1 MDDTI
6 IKQEERVK
14 FSRTASGKY
23 VYEITLLG
31 KPEDNVKRTKQLKQD
46 FNNLIE
52 FNSTEKEVKN

>member
-1 MDDTI
+1 MDETI

-31 KPEDNVKRTKQLKQD
+31 KPEDNKERVKELKKD
-46 FNNLIE
+46 FDNLIE
-52 FNSTEKEVKN
+52 FNNDKGGKD